1 MDSSFSNLYQ
11 NFCDDTKTS
20 FYLNIAAIAII
31 FLLLTRKQNTFS
43 SHIGRLITIILL
55 GVCLLINIRSSSR
68 LLDWKNMGSLLLNPS
83 LAEIRNNLLLNC
95 VYCILVFIFI
105 VYLVGEFI

>member
-20 FYLNIAAIAII
+20 FYLNIAVII
-31 FLLLTRKQNTFS
+31 LILIFLTRKQNAFS
-43 SHIGRLITIILL
+43 SHIGKLIIIILL
-55 GVCLLINIRSSSR
+55 GACLLINIRSSSS

>member
-20 FYLNIAAIAII
+20 FYLNIAAIVII

-55 GVCLLINIRSSSR
+55 GVCLLINIRSSSS

-83 LAEIRNNLLLNC
+83 LAEIRTNLLLNC

>member
-31 FLLLTRKQNTFS
+31 FLLLTRKQNTVT

-55 GVCLLINIRSSSR
+55 VACLLINIRSSSS

-83 LAEIRNNLLLNC
+83 LAEIRTNLLLNC

>member
-20 FYLNIAAIAII
+20 FYLNIAVII
-31 FLLLTRKQNTFS
+31 LILIFLTRKQNAFS
-43 SHIGRLITIILL
+43 SHIGKLIIIILL
-55 GVCLLINIRSSSR
+55 GACLLINIRSSSS
-68 LLDWKNMGSLLLNPS
+68 LLDWKNIGSLLLNPS